1 MRTLVRILCVVLLI
15 GSAGFSQSSPAGQQE
30 KPKVSAVLPNPAFDK
45 IKSLAGNWEGTAKG
59 EKVTANYK
67 VMSAG
72 SAVMLFMPGEKPG
85 DEMVTVFHPDNEKLM
100 VTHYCSAKNQPRM
113 VMVSGSDPNVI
124 KFEFLDATNLPS
136 PDAPHM
142 VGLTLK
148 VLDPNHH
155 IQSWTFSMNGKPH
168 SEDFDLRRKM

>member
-1 MRTLVRILCVVLLI
+1 MLCSLLLVAAV
-15 GSAGFSQSSPAGQQE
+15 GFSQNAPAKQE
-30 KPKVSAVLPNPAFDK
+30 IPQRASAVLPSPAFDK
-45 IKSLAGNWEGTAKG
+45 IKSLAGDWEGTAMG
-59 EKVTANYK
+59 MKVTANYK

-72 SAVMLFMPGEKPG
+72 SAVMLVMPGEKPG

-113 VMVSGSDPNVI
+113 VMVPGPDPNVI

-148 VLDPNHH
+148 LLDANHH
-155 IQSWTFSMNGKPH
+155 IQTWTFAMNGKPQ
-168 SEDFDLRRKM
+168 SEEFDYRRKM

>member
-1 MRTLVRILCVVLLI
+1 MLTILLLA
-15 GSAGFSQSSPAGQQE
+15 SAAAFTQEITSKYEHPA
-30 KPKVSAVLPNPAFDK
+30 VSTVQPNPAFDK
-45 IKSLAGNWEGTAKG
+45 IKSLAGDWEGTAFG
-59 EKVTANYK
+59 QQVTASYK

-72 SAVMLFMPGEKPG
+72 SAVMLYEPGEKPG
-85 DEMVTVFHPDNEKLM
+85 EEMVTIFHPDHQKLM

-113 VMVSGSDPNVI
+113 VMVPDKDPNVI

-142 VGLTLK
+142 VGLTLNL
-148 VLDPNHH
+148 LDANHH
-155 IQSWTFSMNGKPH
+155 TQTWTFLANGKAQ

>member
-1 MRTLVRILCVVLLI
+1 MNSLFRVISVVLL
-15 GSAGFSQSSPAGQQE
+15 
-30 KPKVSAVLPNPAFDK
+30 VSALAFAQNTAPKQEHGAVSTVMPNPSFDK
-45 IKSLAGNWEGTAKG
+45 IKSLAGSWEGTIG
-59 EKVTANYK
+59 EQKVTANYQ

-72 SAVMLFMPGEKPG
+72 SAVMLFQPGEKPG

-113 VMVSGSDPNVI
+113 VMVPGTDPNVI
-124 KFEFLDATNLPS
+124 RFEFLDATNLPS
-136 PDAPHM
+136 PDASHM

-148 VLDPNHH
+148 FLDANHH
-155 IQSWTFSMNGKPH
+155 VQTWTFSMNGKSQ

>member
-1 MRTLVRILCVVLLI
+1 MLLLVT
-15 GSAGFSQSSPAGQQE
+15 SAQFAQNTPAKKEQ
-30 KPKVSAVLPNPAFDK
+30 PKASAVLPSPAFDK
-45 IKSLAGNWEGTAKG
+45 IKSLAGDWEGDAMG
-59 EKVTANYK
+59 MKVTANFK

-72 SAVMLFMPGEKPG
+72 SAVMLYMPGEKPG

-113 VMVSGSDPNVI
+113 VMVPGPDPNVI
-124 KFEFLDATNLPS
+124 KFDFLDATNLPS
-136 PDAPHM
+136 PDSPHM

-148 VLDPNHH
+148 ILDPNHH
-155 IQSWTFSMNGKPH
+155 IETWTFSMNGKPQ